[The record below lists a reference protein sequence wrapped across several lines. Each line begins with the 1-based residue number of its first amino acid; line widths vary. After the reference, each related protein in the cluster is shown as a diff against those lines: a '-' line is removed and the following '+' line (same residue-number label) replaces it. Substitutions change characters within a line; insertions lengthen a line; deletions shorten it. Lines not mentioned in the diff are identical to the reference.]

1 MSDDDSE
8 LQRLQAKRLAEMQK
22 NISSRE
28 TVEEKPKST
37 EEKIVNPR
45 EALIKQLG
53 FRGLEVL
60 TNAES
65 QFPNEIKMVIDK
77 LYELIKTGEITEI
90 PTSGIFVE
98 VGLVPST
105 DYLSN
110 LVALDDYKRVKIDPI
125 TQQTS
130 VPGIWAAGDC
140 TNVLYHQNNIAVG
153 DAVKAIEDLYIWL
166 KTGK

>member
-1 MSDDDSE
+1 LSEDDSE

-28 TVEEKPKST
+28 TAEETSESTKST

-45 EALIKQLG
+45 DALIKQLG

-65 QFPNEIKMVIDK
+65 QFPNETKMVIDK

-90 PTSGIFVE
+90 LDGGKLLGLFRSIGLNIKMDTKINIQQDGKFVS
-98 VGLVPST
+98 LT
-105 DYLSN
+105 DKLSN
-110 LVALDDYKRVKIDPI
+110 KPDGV
-125 TQQTS
+125 
-130 VPGIWAAGDC
+130 
-140 TNVLYHQNNIAVG
+140 
-153 DAVKAIEDLYIWL
+153 E
-166 KTGK
+166 

>member
-28 TVEEKPKST
+28 TVDEKPKST
-37 EEKIVNPR
+37 EEKTVNPR

-65 QFPNEIKMVIDK
+65 QFPNETKTVIDK
-77 LYELIKTGEITEI
+77 LHELITTGEITEVLDGGKLLGLFRSI
-90 PTSGIFVE
+90 GLSVRMDTKINIQQDGKFVS
-98 VGLVPST
+98 LT
-105 DYLSN
+105 DKLSN
-110 LVALDDYKRVKIDPI
+110 ASDDD
-125 TQQTS
+125 
-130 VPGIWAAGDC
+130 D
-140 TNVLYHQNNIAVG
+140 
-153 DAVKAIEDLYIWL
+153 DA
-166 KTGK
+166 

>member
-28 TVEEKPKST
+28 TAEETPEST

-45 EALIKQLG
+45 DALIKQLG

-60 TNAES
+60 TNSES
-65 QFPNEIKMVIDK
+65 QFPNETKMVIDK

-90 PTSGIFVE
+90 LDGGKLLGLFRSIGLSVKMDTKINIQQDGKFVS
-98 VGLVPST
+98 LT
-105 DYLSN
+105 DKLGNKS
-110 LVALDDYKRVKIDPI
+110 DDV
-125 TQQTS
+125 
-130 VPGIWAAGDC
+130 
-140 TNVLYHQNNIAVG
+140 
-153 DAVKAIEDLYIWL
+153 E
-166 KTGK
+166 

>member
-28 TVEEKPKST
+28 TVDEKPKST

-65 QFPNEIKMVIDK
+65 QFPNETKMIIDK
-77 LYELIKTGEITEI
+77 LYELIKTGEITEVLDGGKLLGLFRSI
-90 PTSGIFVE
+90 GLSVRMDTKINIQQDGKFVS
-98 VGLVPST
+98 LT
-105 DYLSN
+105 DKLSN
-110 LVALDDYKRVKIDPI
+110 KSDGV
-125 TQQTS
+125 
-130 VPGIWAAGDC
+130 
-140 TNVLYHQNNIAVG
+140 
-153 DAVKAIEDLYIWL
+153 E
-166 KTGK
+166 

>member
-65 QFPNEIKMVIDK
+65 QFPNETKMIIDK
-77 LYELIKTGEITEI
+77 LYELIKTGEITEVLDGGKLLGLFRSI
-90 PTSGIFVE
+90 GLSVKMDTKINIQQDGKFVS
-98 VGLVPST
+98 LT
-105 DYLSN
+105 DKLSN
-110 LVALDDYKRVKIDPI
+110 NPDNDD
-125 TQQTS
+125 
-130 VPGIWAAGDC
+130 A
-140 TNVLYHQNNIAVG
+140 
-153 DAVKAIEDLYIWL
+153 E
-166 KTGK
+166 

>member
-28 TVEEKPKST
+28 TVDEKPKST

-65 QFPNEIKMVIDK
+65 QFPNETKMIIDK
-77 LYELIKTGEITEI
+77 LYELIKTGEITEVLDGGKLLGLFRSI
-90 PTSGIFVE
+90 GLNVKMDTKINIQQDGKFVS
-98 VGLVPST
+98 LT
-105 DYLSN
+105 DKLSN
-110 LVALDDYKRVKIDPI
+110 KSDNDDV
-125 TQQTS
+125 
-130 VPGIWAAGDC
+130 
-140 TNVLYHQNNIAVG
+140 
-153 DAVKAIEDLYIWL
+153 E
-166 KTGK
+166 

>member
-28 TVEEKPKST
+28 TVEETSKPT

-45 EALIKQLG
+45 DVLIKQLG

-65 QFPNEIKMVIDK
+65 QFPNETKMIIDK
-77 LYELIKTGEITEI
+77 LYELIKTGEI
-90 PTSGIFVE
+90 VE
-98 VGLVPST
+98 VLDGGKLLGLFRSIGLSVRMDTKINIQQDGKFVSLN
-105 DYLSN
+105 DKLSN
-110 LVALDDYKRVKIDPI
+110 KPDNDD
-125 TQQTS
+125 
-130 VPGIWAAGDC
+130 A
-140 TNVLYHQNNIAVG
+140 
-153 DAVKAIEDLYIWL
+153 E
-166 KTGK
+166 

>member
-28 TVEEKPKST
+28 TVDEKPKST

-65 QFPNEIKMVIDK
+65 QFPNETKMIIDK
-77 LYELIKTGEITEI
+77 LYELIKTGEITEVLDGGKLLGLFRSI
-90 PTSGIFVE
+90 GLSVKMDTKINIQQDGKFVS
-98 VGLVPST
+98 LTDKLST
-105 DYLSN
+105 KSDN
-110 LVALDDYKRVKIDPI
+110 DD
-125 TQQTS
+125 
-130 VPGIWAAGDC
+130 A
-140 TNVLYHQNNIAVG
+140 
-153 DAVKAIEDLYIWL
+153 E
-166 KTGK
+166 

>member
-28 TVEEKPKST
+28 TAGETPESTKST

-45 EALIKQLG
+45 DALIKQLG

-60 TNAES
+60 TNSES
-65 QFPNEIKMVIDK
+65 QFPNETKMVIDK

-90 PTSGIFVE
+90 LDGGKLLGLFRSIGLNVKMDTKINIQQDGKFVS
-98 VGLVPST
+98 LT
-105 DYLSN
+105 DKLSN
-110 LVALDDYKRVKIDPI
+110 KSDDV
-125 TQQTS
+125 
-130 VPGIWAAGDC
+130 
-140 TNVLYHQNNIAVG
+140 
-153 DAVKAIEDLYIWL
+153 E
-166 KTGK
+166 